1 MKIVFWII
9 ALPIIAFAMAFA
21 VSNHESVA
29 ISLWP
34 FAYRLE
40 IPLYIAVTGGLFF
53 GFLAGLIYGWI
64 GSLTFRRRAH
74 NAAKQV
80 VKLQTE
86 TDELRRKLAQAEN
99 SSVQSLAQANA
110 PVAPSQTTRRRIVG
124 GDF

>member
-1 MKIVFWII
+1 MKVLFWII
-9 ALPIIAFAMAFA
+9 ALPIIGFAMAFA

-53 GFLAGLIYGWI
+53 GFLAGVIYGWI
-64 GSLTFRRRAH
+64 GSLTLRHRAH
-74 NAAKQV
+74 GAAKQV
-80 VKLQTE
+80 AKLQAETE
-86 TDELRRKLAQAEN
+86 ELRHKLARAEAATHPLP
-99 SSVQSLAQANA
+99 LADA
-110 PVAPSQTTRRRIVG
+110 PDQPFQTTRRRIAG

>member
-1 MKIVFWII
+1 MKILFWII

-21 VSNHESVA
+21 VSNHESVT

-64 GSLTFRRRAH
+64 GSLTFRHRAH
-74 NAAKQV
+74 HAAKQV
-80 VKLQTE
+80 AKLQAETE
-86 TDELRRKLAQAEN
+86 ELRRKLAQAEGAIHP
-99 SSVQSLAQANA
+99 LPPADA
-110 PVAPSQTTRRRIVG
+110 PDYPSQSARRRIAG

>member
-1 MKIVFWII
+1 MKILFWII

-21 VSNHESVA
+21 VSNHESVT

-34 FAYRLE
+34 FAYRLD

-64 GSLTFRRRAH
+64 GSLTFRHRAH
-74 NAAKQV
+74 STAKQLA
-80 VKLQTE
+80 KLQGETE
-86 TDELRRKLAQAEN
+86 ELRRKLTQAE
-99 SSVQSLAQANA
+99 SAAHPLPTADALGYPPQSARQ
-110 PVAPSQTTRRRIVG
+110 RIAG

>member
-1 MKIVFWII
+1 MRIIFWII

-21 VSNHESVA
+21 MSNHEGVT

-74 NAAKQV
+74 SAAKQV
-80 VKLQTE
+80 TKLQAETE
-86 TDELRRKLAQAEN
+86 ELRRKLAQAE
-99 SSVQSLAQANA
+99 SVTHPLPPSEA
-110 PVAPSQTTRRRIVG
+110 PDYPSQSTRRRIAG